1 MGSDRVKHISERET
15 QLPEAVIGQLL
26 QIAEEHKEVVSLSVG
41 EPDFDAP
48 KPLVEY
54 TRKIASRATH
64 YSPTEGRKELREA
77 ICKKLKKDNRISCN
91 PENIVV
97 TCGSQQALFSA
108 LATTLDVTEE
118 VIVPSPCYLAYIPQI
133 ELVHGVP
140 VLYQTREEDNW
151 DINPDALKKVIDK
164 KKAEVLMINTPCNP
178 TGNVISPLNNII
190 SSFSVFIS
198 HRFSILIGYL
208 QGFSSNQLRY
218 SWSSKRYVVIYL
230 DHGLCKF
237 FRTASIPNSIT
248 AHSIA
253 FRKCMK
259 CNNIIFHAV

>member
-1 MGSDRVKHISERET
+1 MKHISERET

-26 QIAEEHKEVVSLSVG
+26 QIAEEHKEVISLSVG

-48 KPLVEY
+48 KPLIEY
-54 TRKIASRATH
+54 TKKIASRATH

-77 ICKKLKKDNRISCN
+77 ICKKLRKDNHISCS

-118 VIVPSPCYLAYIPQI
+118 VLVPSPCYLAYIPQI

-151 DINPDALKKVIDK
+151 DINPDALKKVINK
-164 KKAEVLMINTPCNP
+164 KKAEVLLINTPCNP
-178 TGNVISPLNNII
+178 TGNVISKKILEELADIAIENDLWI
-190 SSFSVFIS
+190 FSDVAYEK
-198 HRFSILIGYL
+198 LI
-208 QGFSSNQLRY
+208 
-218 SWSSKRYVVIYL
+218 YV
-230 DHGLCKF
+230 
-237 FRTASIPNSIT
+237 
-248 AHSIA
+248 
-253 FRKCMK
+253 
-259 CNNIIFHAV
+259 